1 MADRTRRGQGG
12 FGLIEVVVALAIV
25 ALMLGVTYQI
35 SSISVRSTAKSDNYL
50 RALATAKSTLAEA
63 SALPVLRIGTVMG
76 STDGV
81 AWSRSIKP
89 YSAPSP
95 TPDTRL
101 FQVAVVATRQ
111 GSRVTLETV
120 VLAGAAR
127 E

>member
-1 MADRTRRGQGG
+1 MGDCARRGQSG

-35 SSISVRSTAKSDNYL
+35 SSISVRSTARSENYL
-50 RALATAKSTLAEA
+50 RALATAKSALAEA
-63 SALPVLRIGTVMG
+63 SALPVLRIGTVVG

-81 AWSRSIKP
+81 AWSRSVKP

>member
-1 MADRTRRGQGG
+1 MVGRAQRGQSG

-35 SSISVRSTAKSDNYL
+35 SSISVRSTARSENYL

-63 SALPVLRIGTVMG
+63 SASPVLRIGTVVG

-81 AWSRSIKP
+81 AWSRAVKP
-89 YSAPSP
+89 YNAPSP
-95 TPDTRL
+95 TTDTRL
-101 FQVAVVATRQ
+101 FQVTVVATRQ

-120 VLAGAAR
+120 LLAGAAR

>member
-1 MADRTRRGQGG
+1 MADRARRGQSG

-35 SSISVRSTAKSDNYL
+35 SSISVRSTARSENYL
-50 RALATAKSTLAEA
+50 RALATAKSALAEA
-63 SALPVLRIGTVMG
+63 SALPVLRIGTVVG

-81 AWSRSIKP
+81 AWSRSVKP

-101 FQVAVVATRQ
+101 FQVAVIATRH